1 MKKLITESNFDIESI
16 LVESE
21 SGEKKLY
28 IEGIF
33 ATAEQKNRNGRIYPK
48 AILER
53 EVEKIS
59 QKMKENRLIGELSH
73 PENRSEVDLKEAAI
87 RIVDLNWQ
95 KNDVLGKALVLNTP
109 SGNIIKALHE
119 GDCKYGISSRA
130 LGTVSEGRVNE
141 DLDLK
146 TWDVVDSPSNIGS
159 WVNGILEGVTFKD
172 ETDINEIEELKQ
184 KIIELEQENLSYK
197 EKIEEIK
204 KEISKRY
211 FKELTENLFNF

>member
-87 RIVDLNWQ
+87 RIVDLN
-95 KNDVLGKALVLNTP
+95 
-109 SGNIIKALHE
+109 
-119 GDCKYGISSRA
+119 
-130 LGTVSEGRVNE
+130 
-141 DLDLK
+141 
-146 TWDVVDSPSNIGS
+146 
-159 WVNGILEGVTFKD
+159 
-172 ETDINEIEELKQ
+172 
-184 KIIELEQENLSYK
+184 
-197 EKIEEIK
+197 
-204 KEISKRY
+204 
-211 FKELTENLFNF
+211 